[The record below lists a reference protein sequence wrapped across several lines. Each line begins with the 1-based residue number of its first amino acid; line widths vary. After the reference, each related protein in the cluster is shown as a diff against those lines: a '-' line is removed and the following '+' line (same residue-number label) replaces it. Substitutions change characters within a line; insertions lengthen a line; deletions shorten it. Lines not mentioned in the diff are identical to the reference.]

1 MPALPRPS
9 EYSFPPR
16 GPTAQKHPT
25 DFSRSPDLRHGKKK
39 CLKGRLKNG
48 KCITGKLRVR
58 NVDSAEY
65 FEIPDVED
73 AHWEEEED

>member
-1 MPALPRPS
+1 MENTRN
-9 EYSFPPR
+9 
-16 GPTAQKHPT
+16 Q
-25 DFSRSPDLRHGKKK
+25 KKK